1 MTSSRPHTFV
11 QRLSAA
17 ATLFFALVCA
27 NPALAESMRCTAER
41 FSSGKLTLP
50 TYDEAMTD
58 CVAQESAMTHPESG
72 EFDSAR
78 SCYDIVP
85 RGHHGPW
92 RHGRIAV
99 DLVERRS
106 GDRYTF
112 EGLWMCKPIVEAEVE
127 AAASALRR

>member
-1 MTSSRPHTFV
+1 MTSSRSHATV
-11 QRLSAA
+11 RRLSAA
-17 ATLFFALVCA
+17 ATLLCSLLSATPVF
-27 NPALAESMRCTAER
+27 AESMRCTTER
-41 FSSGKLTLP
+41 FSSGKLTMP
-50 TYDEAMTD
+50 NYDEAMTE
-58 CVAQESAMTHPESG
+58 CVAQGSAMTNPESG

-112 EGLWMCKPIVEAEVE
+112 EGLWMCKPVAEAEAE
-127 AAASALRR
+127 ASPLRR